1 MRKITYLLTLLLA
14 FVSWNSLNAQTGSST
29 GWYAPGERLDVS
41 EITVDTDVFIYSMCY
56 LNGNTGGSDYSRFI
70 YNDGN
75 TAKTAVGKPAS
86 LVTNKLGYMWRVR
99 SVETVS
105 RTENGVTYTGKQ
117 LTFSRNKGSESTEYY
132 WGIGGATQ
140 NTSAGDP
147 QKFVL
152 TQWKKDP
159 YVSTTSKSGDD
170 VWLEDAEGN
179 IIRQSDLTEN
189 DLVYLMSALS
199 GKSVNTNG
207 GNYQTNSANGYPV
220 ALYSVEETEAPADPL
235 GFHVSAAPTTTDDA
249 TVWAEDTKWYKMKMN
264 SSSWRYVETGGSYT
278 NTSGKLTLI
287 QSASSNLLTGAW
299 AVVGDD
305 TNGYKFYNMGEGP
318 SKVLGITGSEGNAR
332 TAMVDASNPGS
343 GVTITFDITYHS
355 DGNWYI
361 KKHNTT
367 NEYINNR
374 DYYVALWNASS
385 ALGNSGSAFTFE
397 AIDDVSAYATAAHT
411 KLLNRVGM
419 WKKVPAIWA
428 GATTAYD
435 ALNVTLS
442 ETVTN
447 AELVTAAAAQKAA
460 ADAFISAVNNQ
471 RVTFSNCSTS
481 PAARVN
487 SFMYYDSGS
496 NKIKGRNAESS
507 TNTNNTLDEV
517 FTLKPG
523 NDITVKIYSATAA
536 KYIGKPTGT
545 TDGSTAGVAEV
556 ENTNSGTGAVAFDIY
571 TADNFA
577 NNAVVFCVDGTPTM
591 HLLGGLS
598 VSGYNSKTDPGSRWL
613 MSTDLSRH
621 ELQTA
626 INNAT
631 TWKSNLETLV
641 GNLVTAKK
649 ISVKPTTLTVTL
661 PNAISKAQT
670 ALVDAN
676 GTQASRTA
684 AATVLNTAFTTA
696 QGAWLGELG
705 PAQKFKLK
713 SNTITDYYLT
723 TNQEVAYVGEGVLRL
738 MTAPDAEAED
748 YTTVLA
754 NQTFTL
760 VPGTGENAGKY
771 IIQSNGKQITTGNVY
786 GWNAAM
792 SDAGSPYAFEF
803 TDLANALVRV
813 KTANGYVGPNAGVT
827 TANVET
833 VYSNANN
840 ANDQKNGHKTNS
852 FVYINHGTN
861 NPNIVWT
868 LEFIEPTLGS
878 VDKTTL
884 QTTYNTYNAL
894 NWLSTYEPN
903 IINKNAPSILNYNEK
918 KQAAQQILANEDPT
932 LTQIDVNT
940 AEAELKAAYSNML
953 NNFFSEADAKQ
964 GYRIKFNSTDGYYMT
979 LNPGIQ
985 QTHEVT
991 EMTVAAKD
999 PATKQIMKIVPAT
1012 GSDAGKF
1019 YLQEGTTGK
1028 KVNTGMHYWNPALQD
1043 NGMAFEIEVAE
1054 FDGTDQ
1060 LVVSFKNNP
1069 APATGV
1075 YLGPGVE
1082 TPAANAYVYMNQ
1094 GSKRYWIIEPYVSP
1108 DYIAELKANIEKVK
1122 KYIGSKVGQY
1132 RTNYD
1137 MSFNNTSIEMVDGT
1151 GTYATQDLTNE
1162 TITNQSALYNDAFA
1176 NFTIN
1181 QPEVG
1186 KLYRFKGKVSGN
1198 YMCPTVATPSTD
1210 AKMAMNADADQPGTI
1225 FILQAG
1231 DVIDGQQGYKLLN
1244 YSTGYYTKNTHN
1256 NGALASAA
1264 NSIKFT
1270 ASETAANLGYYT
1282 LQSNRAGNTA
1292 GNSIGTYLYDNN
1304 TVVDRNGSYT
1314 ANNCDWQIEE
1324 VTWLPISVTTTHS
1337 KLGTFVSPV
1346 SLNPDASRLK
1356 FYTGAI
1362 RGTYLTL
1369 TEFTGDVIP
1378 ANVPFLIEYQDG
1390 SQQSNGC
1397 SFLQINGGEASLG
1410 DVTNELQGELETK
1423 ATPTIEGK
1431 TIYTL
1436 QKTENNTQEF
1446 WRYTGTT
1453 VKGCRAYLP
1462 VPNDVQGALS
1472 MVFEG
1477 GTTTLIEDALATE
1490 GEKVIYD
1497 LSGRRVQK
1505 ASKGLYIVN
1514 GKKVYVK

>member
-1 MRKITYLLTLLLA
+1 MRKTTSLLMLVLA
-14 FVSWNSLNAQTGSST
+14 FVSWNSLNAQTG
-29 GWYAPGERLDVS
+29 WYAPGERLDVS
-41 EITVDTDVFIYSMCY
+41 TITEGTDVFIYSMCRV
-56 LNGNTGGSDYSRFI
+56 NGTGADNSRFI
-70 YNDGN
+70 VNNGN
-75 TAKTAVGKPAS
+75 NATTGDGKPAT
-86 LVTNKLGYMWRVR
+86 LLTNNLGYMWHVR
-99 SVETVS
+99 SVEQVS
-105 RTENGVTYTGKQ
+105 RTENNVTYTGTQ
-117 LTFSRNKGSESTEYY
+117 LTFSRNKGSEATTYY
-132 WGIGGATQ
+132 WGIGGLT
-140 NTSAGDP
+140 NNNVNPGDP

-152 TQWKKDP
+152 TQWNQNP
-159 YVSTTSKSGDD
+159 YVSGTTKSGAD
-170 VWLEDAEGN
+170 VWLEDEQGN
-179 IIRQSDLTEN
+179 PIQQSTLTAS
-189 DLVYLMSALS
+189 DKVYLMSALS
-199 GKSVNTNG
+199 GKSINTNN
-207 GNYQTNSANGYPV
+207 GNYQSGNANGYPV
-220 ALYSVEETEAPADPL
+220 ALYSVKELSNASEFGLQVSTAPN
-235 GFHVSAAPTTTDDA
+235 STS
-249 TVWAEDTKWYKMKMN
+249 WAEDTKWYKMKMN
-264 SSSWRYVETGGSYT
+264 SSAWRYVESGNSYT
-278 NTSGKLTLI
+278 DTAGKLTLT
-287 QSASSNLLTGAW
+287 QATSSNLMTGAW
-299 AVVGDD
+299 AVVGNTTD
-305 TNGYKFYNMGEGP
+305 GYQFYNMGEGP
-318 SKVLGITGSEGNAR
+318 SKVLGITGSEGSAR
-332 TAMVDASNPGS
+332 MAMVDAASPGN
-343 GVTITFDITYHS
+343 GVTTTFDITCHT

-361 KKHNTT
+361 KKHGN
-367 NEYINNR
+367 NNDYINNR
-374 DYYVALWNASS
+374 DWYVAHWGQSA
-385 ALGNSGSAFTFE
+385 ALGNSGSAFVFE
-397 AIDDVSAYATAAHT
+397 RIDDVSAYAAAAKT
-411 KLLNRVGM
+411 KFLNRVGM
-419 WKKVPAIWA
+419 WKKVPELWA
-428 GATTAYD
+428 GATEVYNT
-435 ALNVTLS
+435 LNAVTLS
-442 ETVTN
+442 ATVTN
-447 AELVTAAAAQKAA
+447 GELVTLANEQKTAAT
-460 ADAFISAVNNQ
+460 AFVSAVNNQ
-471 RVTFSNCSTS
+471 RVTFSNCATS

-487 SFMYYDSGS
+487 SYLYFDSGS
-496 NKIKGRNAESS
+496 NKLKGRDATS
-507 TNTNNTLDEV
+507 TNTNHTLDEV

-523 NDITVKIYSATAA
+523 TDFTVKLYSANAA
-536 KYIGKPTGT
+536 KYIGKPTGSNS
-545 TDGSTAGVAEV
+545 GSTSGVADID
-556 ENTNSGTGAVAFDIY
+556 AAAFDIY
-571 TADNFA
+571 TADSYA
-577 NNAVVFCVDGTPTM
+577 NNSVVFCVDGTATM
-591 HLLGGLS
+591 HLLGVLN
-598 VSGYNSKTDPGSRWL
+598 VSGFSNTSDLGSRWL
-613 MSTDLSRH
+613 ISTDLSRH

-626 INNAT
+626 INTAT
-631 TWKSNLETLV
+631 TWNNNLETLV
-641 GNLVTAKK
+641 NNLVTAQK
-649 ISVKPTTLTVTL
+649 ISVKPTTLSVTM
-661 PNAISKAQT
+661 PTAIDKAQN
-670 ALVDAN
+670 AFDDPN
-676 GTQASRTA
+676 GTQATRTA
-684 AATVLNTAFTTA
+684 ATTVLNAALTKA

-705 PAQKFKLK
+705 TAQEFKLK

-723 TNQEVAYVGEGVLRL
+723 TNQAVAYNGEGVLRL

-771 IIQSNGKQITTGNVY
+771 IIQSNEKQITTGNVY

-813 KTANGYVGPNAGVT
+813 KTANGYVGPNRGVT

-833 VYSNANN
+833 P
-840 ANDQKNGHKTNS
+840 NDQKNGHKTNS
-852 FVYINHGTN
+852 FVYINHGTD

-868 LEFIEPTLGS
+868 LEFIAPTPGS

-884 QTTYNTYNAL
+884 RSTYNTYDAL
-894 NWLSTYEPN
+894 NWLSTYDSN
-903 IINKNAPSILNYNEK
+903 IINKNAPSILNYNQK
-918 KQAAQQILANEDPT
+918 KLAAQEILANEEP
-932 LTQIDVNT
+932 TQIEVNT

-964 GYRIKFNSTDGYYMT
+964 GYRIKFNSAGDYYMT

-1028 KVNTGMHYWNPALQD
+1028 KVNTGMNYWNPALQD

-1069 APATGV
+1069 GSETGV
-1075 YLGPGVE
+1075 YLGPGSE
-1082 TPAANAYVYMNQ
+1082 TPNANAYVYMNQ
-1094 GSKRYWIIEPYVSP
+1094 SNKRYWIIEPYVSP
-1108 DYIAELKANIEKVK
+1108 DYIADLKANIEKVK
-1122 KYIGSKVGQY
+1122 TYLGSNVGQY
-1132 RTNYD
+1132 STTYD
-1137 MSFNNTSIEMVDGT
+1137 MSFNEASIDMVNGT
-1151 GTYATQDLTNE
+1151 GTYATEDLTNE
-1162 TITNQSALYNDAFA
+1162 MIRNQSALYNDAFA

-1181 QPEVG
+1181 QPKVG
-1186 KLYRFKGKVSGN
+1186 KLYRFKGKVSGK
-1198 YMCPTVATPSTD
+1198 YMCPTAATPSRDT
-1210 AKMAMNADADQPGTI
+1210 KMEMNADADQPGTI

-1231 DVIDGQQGYKLLN
+1231 DEIDGQQGYKLLN

-1304 TVVDRNGSYT
+1304 TVVDRNGSYA

-1346 SLNPDASRLK
+1346 SLNRDASRLK

-1362 RGTYLTL
+1362 SGTYLTL
-1369 TEFTGDVIP
+1369 TEFTGNVIP

-1410 DVTNELQGELETK
+1410 EDVTNHLEGGLETV
-1423 ATPTIEGK
+1423 ATPTIGGK

-1436 QKTENNTQEF
+1436 QKTANNTQEF
-1446 WRYTGTT
+1446 WQYTGTT

-1490 GEKVIYD
+1490 GEKVVYD

>member
-29 GWYAPGERLDVS
+29 GWYAPGERLDV
-41 EITVDTDVFIYSMCY
+41 TQLTAGTDVFIYSMCR
-56 LNGNTGGSDYSRFI
+56 LGREGADYSRFI

-105 RTENGVTYTGKQ
+105 RTDNGVTYTGKQ

-140 NTSAGDP
+140 NTSAENP

-152 TQWKKDP
+152 TQWTKDP
-159 YVSTTSKSGDD
+159 YVSGTSKSGDD

-179 IIRQSDLTEN
+179 IIQQSALAET

-199 GKSVNTNG
+199 GKSVNTND
-207 GNYQTNSANGYPV
+207 GNYQSGNANGYPV
-220 ALYSVEETEAPADPL
+220 ALYSVTEAPVPADPL
-235 GFHVSAAPTTTDDA
+235 GFHISAAPTTTDGV
-249 TVWAEDTKWYKMKMN
+249 TVWNEDTKWYKMKMN
-264 SSSWRYVETGGSYT
+264 NTSWRYVETGGSYT
-278 NTSGKLTLI
+278 NTSGKLNLI

-318 SKVLGITGSEGNAR
+318 SKVLGMTGSEGSAR
-332 TAMVDASNPGS
+332 TFMVDAATPGD
-343 GVTITFDITYHS
+343 GVTTTFDITYHS

-361 KKHNTT
+361 KKHGTT

-374 DYYVALWNASS
+374 DYYVALWNHTN
-385 ALGNSGSAFTFE
+385 ALGNSGSAFKFE
-397 AIDDVSAYATAAHT
+397 AIDDVSTYAKAAQT
-411 KLLNRVGM
+411 KLRNRVGM
-419 WKKVPAIWA
+419 WKKVPALWA
-428 GATTAYD
+428 GAATAYD

-447 AELVTAAAAQKAA
+447 ADLVTAAAAQKAA

-481 PAARVN
+481 PEARVN
-487 SFMYYDSGS
+487 SFMYFDTGS
-496 NKIKGRNAESS
+496 NTVKGRDAKNS

-517 FTLKPG
+517 FTLKAG
-523 NDITVKIYSATAA
+523 NDITLKIYNATAA

-545 TDGSTAGVAEV
+545 NSGSTAGVAEV
-556 ENTNSGTGAVAFDIY
+556 ERNTGAGAVAFDIY
-571 TADNFA
+571 TADNFV

-598 VSGYNSKTDPGSRWL
+598 ISGYNNNTDPGSRWL

-661 PNAISKAQT
+661 PNAISKAQM
-670 ALVDAN
+670 AFDDAN

-684 AATVLNTAFTTA
+684 AATVLNAALTKA

-705 PAQKFKLK
+705 TAQQFRLK
-713 SNTITDYYLT
+713 NHAITTATTVNDVTTTTYYYLT
-723 TNQEVAYVGEGVLRL
+723 MGQTKNGNSEGNAILAAY
-738 MTAPDAEAED
+738 AED
-748 YTTVLA
+748 DV
-754 NQTFTL
+754 NQIFTL
-760 VPGTGENAGKY
+760 VQGTGSNAGKY
-771 IIQSNGKQITTGNVY
+771 ILVSNSKQLTDLG
-786 GWNAAM
+786 GWNTDM
-792 SDAGSPYAFEF
+792 TDAGTPYAFEEV
-803 TDLANALVRV
+803 DLANSLFRVRTT
-813 KTANGYVGPNAGVT
+813 KGLLGPNAGVT
-827 TANVET
+827 GATA
-833 VYSNANN
+833 S
-840 ANDQKNGHKTNS
+840 KTI
-852 FVYINHGTN
+852 YTNHDGTRDN
-861 NPNIVWT
+861 LTWE
-868 LEFIEPTLGS
+868 LEFIAPTLDE
-878 VDKTTL
+878 VDKANL
-884 QTTYNTYNAL
+884 QSTYDTYNAL
-894 NWLSTYEPN
+894 NWLNTYEAN
-903 IINKNAPSILNYNEK
+903 IINMNAPSILTFKAK
-918 KQAAQQILANEDPT
+918 KEAAQQVIDNTEES

-940 AEAELKAAYSNML
+940 AEVELKAAYSDML

-964 GYRIKFNSTDGYYMT
+964 GYRIKFNSTDDYYMT
-979 LNPGIQ
+979 LNPGVTQ
-985 QTHEVT
+985 NHEVT

-1028 KVNTGMHYWNPALQD
+1028 KVNTGLWYWNPALKD
-1043 NGMAFEIEVAE
+1043 NGMAFEIEVAD
-1054 FDGTDQ
+1054 FDGTDA
-1060 LVVSFKNNP
+1060 LVVSFKNSP
-1069 APATGV
+1069 GGGQTGV
-1075 YLGPGVE
+1075 YLGPGSD
-1082 TPAANAYVYMNQ
+1082 TPDANAYVYMNQ
-1094 GSKRYWIIEPYVSP
+1094 SSKKYWIIEPYVSP
-1108 DYIAELKANIEKVK
+1108 DNLADLKANIEKVET
-1122 KYIGSKVGQY
+1122 YIGSNVGQY
-1132 RTNYD
+1132 TTTYD
-1137 MSFNNTSIEMVDGT
+1137 MSFNNTSIDMVNGT
-1151 GTYATQDLTNE
+1151 NTYATQDLTNAE
-1162 TITNQSALYNDAFA
+1162 ITAQSALYDEAF
-1176 NFTIN
+1176 NMSNLTIN
-1181 QPEVG
+1181 LPEVG
-1186 KLYRFKGKVSGN
+1186 KLYRIKGKVSGK
-1198 YMCPTVATPSTD
+1198 YMCPTAATPSADT
-1210 AKMAMNADADQPGTI
+1210 KMAMNADADQPATI
-1225 FILQAG
+1225 FILQEG
-1231 DVIDGQQGYKLLN
+1231 DMIDGQKGYKLLN

-1256 NGALASAA
+1256 NGALAAAA
-1264 NSIKFT
+1264 NSIKIT

-1282 LQSNRAGNTA
+1282 LKSNREGNTA
-1292 GNSIGTYLYDNN
+1292 NTTIGTYLYDNN
-1304 TVVDRNGSYT
+1304 TVVDRNGSYA
-1314 ANNCDWQIEE
+1314 ANHCDWQIEE
-1324 VTWLPISVTTTHS
+1324 VTWLPISVTTEYS

-1346 SLNPDASRLK
+1346 SLNADNTKLK

-1362 RGTYLTL
+1362 NGSYLKL
-1369 TEFTGDVIP
+1369 TEFTGSVIP
-1378 ANVPFLIEYQDG
+1378 ANVPFLIEYQDD

-1410 DVTNELQGELETK
+1410 ENVTNVLEGGLETVAK
-1423 ATPTIEGK
+1423 PDIEGK

-1436 QKTENNTQEF
+1436 QKTNNTTQEF
-1446 WRYTGTT
+1446 RRYTGTT

-1462 VPNDVQGALS
+1462 VPDNIAGALS
-1472 MVFEG
+1472 MIFEG
-1477 GTTTLIEDALATE
+1477 GTTTAIEEAQAAEE
-1490 GEKVIYD
+1490 GMVIYD

>member
-29 GWYAPGERLDVS
+29 GWYAPGERLDV
-41 EITVDTDVFIYSMCY
+41 TQLTAGTDVFIYSMCRV
-56 LNGNTGGSDYSRFI
+56 NGTDSDFSRFI
-70 YNDGN
+70 INSGN
-75 TAKTAVGKPAS
+75 AASTLAGKPAIFMTS
-86 LVTNKLGYMWRVR
+86 NVDHIWKVR
-99 SVETVS
+99 SAQEVT
-105 RTENGVTYTGKQ
+105 RTENVDDGNGGTTSVTYTGTQ
-117 LTFSRNKGSESTEYY
+117 ITFSRKKGSEEPTYY
-132 WGIGGATQ
+132 YCGINGAT
-140 NTSAGDP
+140 NATAAGND
-147 QKFVL
+147 QTFVL
-152 TQWKKDP
+152 TQWTKAP
-159 YVSTTSKSGDD
+159 YVSGATKSGTD
-170 VWLEDAEGN
+170 VWLEDVQGN
-179 IIRQSDLTEN
+179 AVQQSTLTES
-189 DLVYLMSALS
+189 DKVYLMSALS
-199 GKSVNTNG
+199 GKSINTND
-207 GNYQTNSANGYPV
+207 GNFQTDKANGYPV
-220 ALYSVEETEAPADPL
+220 ALYAVNKLSVSEFGL
-235 GFHVSAAPTTTDDA
+235 QVSTAPTA
-249 TVWAEDTKWYKMKMN
+249 TSWAENTKWYKMKMN
-264 SSSWRYVETGGSYT
+264 SSSWRYVESGNSYT
-278 NTSGKLTLI
+278 DTAGKLTLT
-287 QSASSNLLTGAW
+287 QTTSSNLMTGAW
-299 AVVGDD
+299 AVVGNTTD
-305 TNGYKFYNMGEGP
+305 GYQFYNMGEGP

-332 TAMVDASNPGS
+332 MAMVDAASPGN
-343 GVTITFDITYHS
+343 GVTTAFDITYHT

-361 KKHNTT
+361 KKHGN
-367 NEYINNR
+367 NNDYINNR
-374 DYYVALWNASS
+374 DWYVAHWGTSD
-385 ALGNSGSAFTFE
+385 ALGNSGSTFVFE
-397 AIDDVSAYATAAHT
+397 RIDDVSAYAATAKT
-411 KLLNRVGM
+411 KFLDRVGM
-419 WKKVPAIWA
+419 WKKVPELWA
-428 GATTAYD
+428 GATEVYNT
-435 ALNVTLS
+435 LNAVTLS
-442 ETVTN
+442 ATVTN
-447 AELVTAAAAQKAA
+447 GELVTLANAQKTAA
-460 ADAFISAVNNQ
+460 TAFVSAVNNQ
-471 RVTFSNCSTS
+471 RVTFSNCATT

-487 SFMYYDSGS
+487 SYLYFDSGS
-496 NKIKGRNAESS
+496 NTLKGRDATS
-507 TNTNNTLDEV
+507 TNTNHTLNEV

-523 NDITVKIYSATAA
+523 TDFTVKLYSANAA
-536 KYIGKPTGT
+536 KYIGKPTGSNS
-545 TDGSTAGVAEV
+545 GSTSGVADI
-556 ENTNSGTGAVAFDIY
+556 NAAAFDIY
-571 TADNFA
+571 TADSYA
-577 NNAVVFCVDGTPTM
+577 NNSVVFCVDGTATM
-591 HLLGGLS
+591 HLLGGLN

-613 MSTDLSRH
+613 ISTDLSRH

-626 INNAT
+626 INTAT

-641 GNLVTAKK
+641 NNLVTAQK
-649 ISVKPTTLTVTL
+649 ISVKPTTLSVTM
-661 PNAISKAQT
+661 PTAIDKAQN
-670 ALVDAN
+670 AFDDPN
-676 GTQASRTA
+676 GTQATRTA
-684 AATVLNTAFTTA
+684 AATVLNAALTKA

-705 PAQKFKLK
+705 TAQEFKLK

-723 TNQEVAYVGEGVLRL
+723 TNQAVAYNGEGVLRL

-771 IIQSNGKQITTGNVY
+771 IIQSNGKQITTGTVY

-833 VYSNANN
+833 P
-840 ANDQKNGHKTNS
+840 NDQKNGHKTNS
-852 FVYINHGTN
+852 FVYINHGTD

-868 LEFIEPTLGS
+868 LEFIAPTPGS

-884 QTTYNTYNAL
+884 RSTYNKYDAL
-894 NWLSTYEPN
+894 NWLSTYDSN
-903 IINKNAPSILNYNEK
+903 IINKNAPSIVNYNQK
-918 KQAAQQILANEDPT
+918 KLAAQQILANEEST

-953 NNFFSEADAKQ
+953 NNFFGEADARQ
-964 GYRIKFNSTDGYYMT
+964 GYRIKFKSAAGYYMT
-979 LNPGIQ
+979 LNPGIEQ
-985 QTHEVT
+985 NNVVT
-991 EMTVAAKD
+991 EMTVAAKN

-1028 KVNTGMHYWNPALQD
+1028 KVNTGKHYWNPALQD

-1069 APATGV
+1069 GSQTGV
-1075 YLGPGVE
+1075 YLGPVDNN
-1082 TPAANAYVYMNQ
+1082 PAANAYVYMDQAN
-1094 GSKRYWIIEPYVSP
+1094 KKYWIIEPYVSP
-1108 DYIAELKANIEKVK
+1108 DYIADLKANIEKVET
-1122 KYIGSKVGQY
+1122 YIGSNVGQY
-1132 RTNYD
+1132 TTTYD
-1137 MSFNNTSIEMVDGT
+1137 MSFNNTSIEMVNGT
-1151 GTYATQDLTNE
+1151 GDYATEDLTNE

-1181 QPEVG
+1181 QPKVG
-1186 KLYRFKGKVSGN
+1186 KLYRFKGKVSGK
-1198 YMCPTVATPSTD
+1198 YMCPTAATPSDDT
-1210 AKMAMNADADQPGTI
+1210 KMAMNADADQPGTI

-1264 NSIKFT
+1264 NSIKIT

-1282 LQSNRAGNTA
+1282 LKSNRAGNTA

-1304 TVVDRNGSYT
+1304 TVVDRNGSYA

-1324 VTWLPISVTTTHS
+1324 VTWLPISVTTTYS

-1346 SLNPDASRLK
+1346 SLTRDASRLK

-1410 DVTNELQGELETK
+1410 QGVTNVLEGGLETV
-1423 ATPTIEGK
+1423 ATPTITGK

-1436 QKTENNTQEF
+1436 QKTTNNTQEF
-1446 WRYTGTT
+1446 WQYTGTT

-1462 VPNDVQGALS
+1462 VPNDVAGALS
-1472 MVFEG
+1472 MIFEG
-1477 GTTTLIEDALATE
+1477 GTTTAIEEAQAAE